1 MKKLPPLNALRSF
14 CAVGQYKTIAGA
26 AAELGV
32 SASAVSQQ
40 VKSLESWIGVQLFQR
55 GKSSVELTEKG
66 AAYYAQ
72 IWQSLSMIEEATNEL
87 RGMETSANLTISV
100 LPSFASQW
108 LVPRLM
114 GFKDKHPDVDVFILT
129 TNELVDFSNG
139 DVDIAIRYGQGDY
152 PNLKSHRLMSE
163 AVNVVCTPSALEGY
177 VSEYGSAKKLSGL
190 GEMPFIDDVGPN
202 ADFKKNV
209 TDWLYS
215 KGLDREKLKYAYR
228 FTDSHIAIE
237 NMISQN
243 MFMLAR
249 LSLVE
254 SRLDAGEIVAPF
266 DAWAA
271 ESAAYYIVHPEH
283 MPLRPVTKLFM
294 KWLTKTCALWEKET
308 YSVKIIPENSRAH
321 QG

>member
-14 CAVGQYKTIAGA
+14 CAVGQFKTIAGA

-72 IWQSLSMIEEATNEL
+72 IWQSLSMIEEATSEL
-87 RGMETSANLTISV
+87 RGMETTANLTISV

-108 LVPRLM
+108 LVPRLI
-114 GFKDKHPDVDVFILT
+114 GFKEQHPDIDVSILT

-139 DVDIAIRYGQGDY
+139 DVDVAVRYGQGNY
-152 PNLKSHRLMSE
+152 PNLNCNRIMSE
-163 AVNVVCTPSALEGY
+163 AVNVVCTPTALEKYIEEFGNP
-177 VSEYGSAKKLSGL
+177 KNLSGL
-190 GEMPFIDDVGPN
+190 DKIPFIDDVGPN
-202 ADFKKNV
+202 VDFKKNV
-209 TDWLYS
+209 TDWLFS

-254 SRLDAGEIVAPF
+254 NRLETGEIVAPF
-266 DAWAA
+266 GAWAA
-271 ESAAYYIVHPEH
+271 ESAAYHIVHPEH
-283 MPLRPVTKLFM
+283 MPLRPATKLFV
-294 KWLTKTCALWEKET
+294 KWLVKRCSLWEKET
-308 YSVKIIPENSRAH
+308 YSAKISE
-321 QG
+321 

>member
-14 CAVGQYKTIAGA
+14 CAVGQFKTIAGA

-40 VKSLESWIGVQLFQR
+40 IKSLESWIGVQLFQR

-66 AAYYAQ
+66 AAYYAK
-72 IWQSLSMIEEATNEL
+72 IWQSLSMIEEASNEL
-87 RGMETSANLTISV
+87 RGMETTANLTISV

-114 GFKDKHPDVDVFILT
+114 GFKNQYPDIDVSILT
-129 TNELVDFSNG
+129 TNELVDFSKG
-139 DVDIAIRYGQGDY
+139 DVDIALRYGQGNY
-152 PNLKSHRLMSE
+152 PNLNSTRVMSE
-163 AVNVVCTPSALEGY
+163 AVNVVCTPRALEGY
-177 VSEYGSAKKLSGL
+177 VEEFGDPKNLTGL
-190 GEMPFIDDVGPN
+190 GKILFIDDVGPN
-202 ADFKKNV
+202 VDFKKDV
-209 TDWLYS
+209 TDWLYA
-215 KGLDREKLKYAYR
+215 KGLDRNKLKYAYR

-254 SRLDAGEIVAPF
+254 SRLETGEIVAPF
-266 DAWAA
+266 GTWTA
-271 ESAAYYIVHPEH
+271 ESAAYHIVHPEH
-283 MPLRPVTKLFM
+283 MPLRPVTKLFV
-294 KWLTKTCALWEKET
+294 KWLIKTCALWEKET
-308 YSVKIIPENSRAH
+308 HSAKVNSRV
-321 QG
+321 G